1 MLLKRVSDPVVAST
15 RIPQLSEARWNPG
28 AAKASDCEV
37 SKSFCA
43 FARRCYEARHPLE
56 APLIDVCS
64 EAETHRL
71 RCGRVAP
78 RAFCRSQLR
87 NPGSMGAPIIASA
100 GNVVTRKLSRC
111 LEHASRVNA
120 QIIAWAYT
128 ESRAA
133 SSSLSE
139 RNYEERASQLNRH
152 RVVVRLQEAL
162 PSGARRRDFFL

>member
-1 MLLKRVSDPVVAST
+1 MQSLIVAMQDARSRQQTRFRQTSST
-15 RIPQLSEARWNPG
+15 RIPQLPEARWNPG

-87 NPGSMGAPIIASA
+87 NPDSI
-100 GNVVTRKLSRC
+100 VVIR
-111 LEHASRVNA
+111 
-120 QIIAWAYT
+120 AY
-128 ESRAA
+128 RAA
-133 SSSLSE
+133 EGFLFRLVSFIPEQFKFSAPRAFSFLTTDL
-139 RNYEERASQLNRH
+139 RNL
-152 RVVVRLQEAL
+152 LL
-162 PSGARRRDFFL
+162 CSGAGSS